1 MSQSQRRQESRHRHS
16 STYDMGEGQEQTQN
30 TDSLDFV
37 QTRED
42 EMNSIPPAQ
51 SFRSLAIRRR
61 EPYEQHQHFL
71 DPPAPFTNPH
81 PRAAASLTGSSDSGY
96 GSSYPSSN
104 GANYVPRRSAGH
116 PSQYGIIDNVYN
128 APQNFDEYPPETTTY
143 GFSSSPYERHN
154 DTIRAGLSYPSA
166 AIPRQTATP
175 QVPFHS
181 LIASRD
187 TPPSLC
193 ACGPSCPTD
202 ACPCN
207 LECDS
212 HVAGPKQEE
221 NQAWYEAQAYSYPSA
236 GGEEVPDP
244 SSGYSQRGH
253 ASKSSKRS
261 SHRASRSGTTK
272 TLPKGCP
279 SEFVVFLPSSPGSSE
294 PYVAARAVIDPDYH
308 GDPLLSNALLPRVG
322 NVLVDCHE
330 FVPFTGE
337 PNSED
342 IARPLQEKVKPSG
355 WGSFDYK
362 AARTDGSYASLRD
375 KFQFFEDLML
385 QVFIFGHGGKKDE
398 ADERA
403 QKARD
408 DEREARRGEKRAE
421 RERRKESDRKKK
433 RVSTVP
439 EETEAGPSVPRER
452 RARSRLVNVET
463 PELSGQ
469 NYEGPFEDET
479 QGEEMPPYEETET
492 RPEGRSR
499 SHHERRS
506 ADKHGKKSLG
516 FGLFKKHK

>member
-1 MSQSQRRQESRHRHS
+1 
-16 STYDMGEGQEQTQN
+16 MGEGQEQTQN
-30 TDSLDFV
+30 RDSLDFV

-143 GFSSSPYERHN
+143 GFR
-154 DTIRAGLSYPSA
+154 
-166 AIPRQTATP
+166 
-175 QVPFHS
+175 
-181 LIASRD
+181 
-187 TPPSLC
+187 
-193 ACGPSCPTD
+193 
-202 ACPCN
+202 
-207 LECDS
+207 
-212 HVAGPKQEE
+212 PKQEE

-330 FVPFTGE
+330 SVPFTGE
-337 PNSED
+337 PNSKD

-375 KFQFFEDLML
+375 KFQFF
-385 QVFIFGHGGKKDE
+385 E